1 MEFVTCI
8 LCRYH
13 CCTCQDVRVL
23 VAAVFL
29 VLLVYYGCDVAGCLK
44 RAFPRIFRKR
54 DVPVPA
60 PSCHNLNNRQNE
72 LRELLPSMFRALPPA
87 LVTDHVEVDLE
98 QGYVHYNPRTYN
110 DADDTDDDKWQR
122 RNIRIVPPQVS
133 ISPSRIYLIV

>member
-1 MEFVTCI
+1 M
-8 LCRYH
+8 
-13 CCTCQDVRVL
+13 
-23 VAAVFL
+23 
-29 VLLVYYGCDVAGCLK
+29 
-44 RAFPRIFRKR
+44 
-54 DVPVPA
+54 PA
-60 PSCHNLNNRQNE
+60 PSGHDLNNRQNE

-133 ISPSRIYLIV
+133 ISPFRIYLIV